1 MSRAAF
7 FNAIVS
13 DVTLNG
19 YGINEDTVFHNWSN
33 EERPTNNTPF
43 IILRWE
49 DEGKPIWGSEPE
61 RGPRNLTLWV
71 HYPIQ
76 VTNDFEKI
84 NVVLDQIDSVVSNL
98 RDVNGSDGYTLSFVE
113 LGGRS
118 PDLTDD
124 GFETI
129 TRNASYQIYSV
140 KSN

>member
-7 FNAIVS
+7 FDALVGNPE
-13 DVTLNG
+13 LNG

-33 EERPTNNTPF
+33 EERPTDNTPF
-43 IILRWE
+43 VILRWE
-49 DEGKPIWGSEPE
+49 DEAKPIWGSERE

-71 HYPIQ
+71 HWPLQ
-76 VTNDFEKI
+76 VTNDFSKI
-84 NVVLDQIDSVVSNL
+84 NAVLDKIDDVVVDL
-98 RDVNGSDGYTLSFVE
+98 RDVAGSDGYTLSFVQ

-118 PDLTDD
+118 PDLVDD

-140 KSN
+140 PSS